1 MHQGSRLRP
10 TLAGLALLAFTASAR
25 SEVPTPAASP
35 APAQA
40 DRPSTEAP
48 ARPRASIEAGPI
60 LQAIDKLAADVKGW
74 GGTAG
79 VAFVDVGTGETIAA
93 REGHAAFN
101 PASNAKLVTA
111 AAALRLLGPGHRFV
125 TGLYGKLDGDRVL
138 ELVLRGQ
145 GDPSLDAGN
154 LWPMVRE
161 LVTAGVRRV
170 GAIVVDQSYFDDRF
184 VPPAFD
190 EQPNEWAPFRAP
202 VSAVALDENTVTLS
216 VRAAEKGKDAQVRVD
231 PLGFV
236 DVVGTVRTTKKG
248 DPEKITLELS
258 PKGDR
263 LVARVG
269 GHLPENS
276 RVVRVRR
283 RLDDPRLVPGYALR
297 TVLASAG
304 IEVEGPVKLGGA
316 KEKRLLAS
324 HRSRP
329 LGELLALLGK
339 DSDNFYAE
347 MIFKAVGAEKKARP
361 GTAEGAAEVITG
373 YLKEIGAFEEGMVV
387 KNGSGLFDANRITP
401 LGTTSLLRA
410 AYRDVTMGPEFLA
423 HLAVGGVDGTLR
435 GRFKNLGDRGIV
447 RAKTGT
453 LNAVAALSGYVLGPP
468 GRAPIAFS
476 IYVNGIPDKVGQARG
491 SIDKVVEAAARA
503 LWKDR

>member
-1 MHQGSRLRP
+1 MHQGSRFRP
-10 TLAGLALLAFTASAR
+10 TLVGLALLALTASAR
-25 SEVPTPAASP
+25 SEVPTPAAKEAP
-35 APAQA
+35 APS
-40 DRPSTEAP
+40 DRPSAAAP
-48 ARPRASIEAGPI
+48 ARPRASMETGPI
-60 LQAIDKLAADVKGW
+60 QRAIEKLAADVKGW
-74 GGTAG
+74 GGTVG
-79 VAFVDVGTGETIAA
+79 VAVVDVETGETIAA
-93 REGHAAFN
+93 KDAHVAFN

-111 AAALRLLGPGHRFV
+111 AAALHLLGPGHRFM
-125 TGLYGKLDGDRVL
+125 TGLYGKLDGDRVP

-145 GDPSLDAGN
+145 GDPSLDAGD
-154 LWPMVRE
+154 LWPLARE

-170 GAIVVDQSYFDDRF
+170 GAIVVDQGYFDDRF

-216 VRAAEKGKDAQVRVD
+216 VRAGEKGKDAAVRVD

-236 DVVGTVRTTKKG
+236 DVVGAVRTTKKG
-248 DPEKITLELS
+248 DPEKLLLDLT

-269 GHLPENS
+269 GHLPENA

-297 TVLASAG
+297 AVLESAG
-304 IEVEGPVKLGGA
+304 IEVAGGVKLGGA

-347 MIFKAVGAEKKARP
+347 MIFKAIAAEKKGRP
-361 GTAEGAAEVITG
+361 GTAEGAAEVITS
-373 YLKEIGAFEEGMVV
+373 YLKEIGAFEEGTVV

-401 LGTTSLLRA
+401 LATTSLLRA
-410 AYRDVTMGPEFLA
+410 AHRDVSMGPEFLA
-423 HLAVGGVDGTLR
+423 QLAIGGVDGTLR
-435 GRFKNLGDRGIV
+435 GRFKKLSERGIV

-453 LNAVAALSGYVLGPP
+453 LNAVASLSGYVLGPP
-468 GRAPIAFS
+468 GRAPLVFS
-476 IYVNGIPDKVGQARG
+476 IYVNGIPGKVGLARG
-491 SIDKVVEAAARA
+491 GMDRIIDAAARA
-503 LWKDR
+503 LWKDP